1 MRKKLPIGIEFFE
14 EFSQKDY
21 YYVDKTEFIAELL
34 HSGGKVNLFT
44 RPRRF
49 GKTLNMSMLK
59 SFFEIGADR
68 SLFDG
73 LKIVREQ
80 NLCEKYMGR
89 FPVLFLSLKGVEGR
103 TFEAAK
109 AQLRMRIGTE
119 AERFEFLVK
128 SDRLSENDREKY
140 RSLTCLRE
148 GSYQMTDV
156 VLENSLQT
164 LSYLLA
170 RHYDSQVILLIDEY
184 DVPLDKAF
192 QTGYYDEM
200 VSLIRGMLNNALKTN
215 EYLYFAVLT
224 GCLRIS
230 KESIFT
236 GLNNLRVHTTADRRY
251 EEYFGFTEAEVQ
263 DLLQFYG
270 LLDYADAVRQWYDGY
285 RFGDSAI
292 YCPWDVMN
300 YCDALLASPDARP
313 QNYWANTSG
322 NAMVRRFIGKADR
335 KTRSEMER
343 LIAGESI
350 VKAVNQELTYPELDR
365 SVENLWSVLFT
376 TGYLTQ
382 KSCGKDGRLE
392 LVIPNQEI
400 RDLFVNQVQEWF
412 KEESRAD
419 PGTLKRFCEAF
430 AEGDAQEA
438 GKLLNAYLWKTISIR
453 DTAVRKEKKE
463 NFYHGMLLGLLQYE
477 DSWDT
482 TSNAESGEGYSDI
495 MIRTEQRLG
504 IVIEVKYADDGELEK
519 GCAEALEQIRT
530 KNYDAVLRRDGMRE
544 ILRYGIA
551 FYKKNCKIVLERQEK
566 EEKG

>member
-34 HSGGKVNLFT
+34 HNGGKVNLFT

-49 GKTLNMSMLK
+49 GKTLNMSMVK
-59 SFFEIGADR
+59 NFFEIGADR

-73 LKIVREQ
+73 LKIAREQ

-89 FPVLFLSLKGVEGR
+89 FPVLFLSLKGVYGR
-103 TFEAAK
+103 NFEAAK
-109 AQLRMRIGTE
+109 AQLQMRIGTE
-119 AERFEFLVK
+119 AERFGFLAK

-140 RSLTCLRE
+140 RSLTYLRE

-156 VLENSLQT
+156 VLENSLHT

-170 RHYDSQVILLIDEY
+170 RHYDSKVILLIDEY

-192 QTGYYDEM
+192 QGGYYNEM
-200 VSLIRGMLNNALKTN
+200 VSLIRGILNNALKTN
-215 EYLYFAVLT
+215 DYLYFAVLT
-224 GCLRIS
+224 GCLRIV

-236 GLNNLRVHTTADRRY
+236 GLNNLQVYTIADRRY
-251 EEYFGFTEAEVQ
+251 EEYFGFTEAEVHE
-263 DLLQFYG
+263 LLRFYG
-270 LLDYADAVRQWYDGY
+270 LLDHADAVRQWYDGY

-300 YCDALLASPDARP
+300 YCDALLASPNARP
-313 QNYWANTSG
+313 RNYWANTSG
-322 NAMVRRFIGKADR
+322 NGMVRLFIGKADR

-350 VKAVNQELTYPELDR
+350 VKEVNQELTYPELDR
-365 SVENLWSVLFT
+365 SIENLWSVLFT

-382 KSCGKDGRLE
+382 KNCGEEGRME
-392 LVIPNQEI
+392 LVIPNREI

-419 PGTLKRFCEAF
+419 PGTLKLFCEAF
-430 AEGDAQEA
+430 VRGDAQKA
-438 GKLLNAYLWKTISIR
+438 GELLNAYLWKSISIR

-463 NFYHGMLLGLLQYE
+463 KFYHGMLLGLLQYE
-477 DSWDT
+477 DSWDI

-495 MIRTEQRLG
+495 LIRTEQRLG

-519 GCAEALEQIRT
+519 GCAKALEQIRK

-551 FYKKNCKIVLERQEK
+551 FYKKNCKIVLERPEK
-566 EEKG
+566 EKG

>member
-34 HSGGKVNLFT
+34 HNGGKVNLFT

-49 GKTLNMSMLK
+49 GKTLNMSMVK

-73 LKIVREQ
+73 LKIAREQ

-89 FPVLFLSLKGVEGR
+89 FPVLFLSLKGVYGR

-109 AQLRMRIGTE
+109 AQLQMRIGTE
-119 AERFEFLVK
+119 AERFGFLAK

-140 RSLTCLRE
+140 RSMTCLRE

-192 QTGYYDEM
+192 QAGYYDEM
-200 VSLIRGMLNNALKTN
+200 VSLIRGIMNNALKTN

-224 GCLRIS
+224 GCLRIV

-236 GLNNLRVHTTADRRY
+236 GLNNLQVHTITDRRY

-263 DLLQFYG
+263 ELLRFYG
-270 LLDYADAVRQWYDGY
+270 LLDHADAVRQWYDGY

-300 YCDALLASPDARP
+300 YCDALLVSPNARP
-313 QNYWANTSG
+313 RNYWANTSG
-322 NAMVRRFIGKADR
+322 NGMVRRFIGKADR

-350 VKAVNQELTYPELDR
+350 VKEVNQELTYPELDR
-365 SVENLWSVLFT
+365 SIENLWSVLFT

-382 KSCGKDGRLE
+382 KSCGEDGRME
-392 LVIPNQEI
+392 LVIPNREI
-400 RDLFVNQVQEWF
+400 RNLFVNQVQEWF

-430 AEGDAQEA
+430 VKGDAQEA
-438 GKLLNAYLWKTISIR
+438 GELLNAYLWKSISIR

-495 MIRTEQRLG
+495 LIRTEQRLG

-530 KNYDAVLRRDGMRE
+530 KKYDAVLRRDGMRE

-551 FYKKNCKIVLERQEK
+551 FYKKNCKIVLERQEREK
-566 EEKG
+566 E